1 MWYLPGLGT
10 EPVCP
15 ALASGFLA
23 TRPQGKSCTTFSLSI
38 PLLMDVAI
46 RSLLFGSWAIVCQPL
61 VLTHGF
67 LFSLMDLLGLI
78 LHYHYIFDAQDCFI
92 LGQWEP
98 LHLTSCVPLPHCSLR
113 AFWLPHT
120 RMARGSSA
128 FPLELSHFSKEPWLL
143 SSEKNIWKPWSTC
156 THCYWGFILVGPSQR
171 TDLGNR
177 YVYACTSTLLVT
189 YIN

>member
-10 EPVCP
+10 EPGCP

-120 RMARGSSA
+120 PECLGA
-128 FPLELSHFSKEPWLL
+128 HLL
-143 SSEKNIWKPWSTC
+143 SLLNSAISPRSPDSFHQKRI
-156 THCYWGFILVGPSQR
+156 F
-171 TDLGNR
+171 GNR
-177 YVYACTSTLLVT
+177 DLRVLIATEVSFLWGPFSGQ
-189 YIN
+189 I

>member
-38 PLLMDVAI
+38 PLLMDVAF

-67 LFSLMDLLGLI
+67 LFSLMDLVGLI
-78 LHYHYIFDAQDCFI
+78 LHYHYIFWCSRLFQFGPVGTASPYF
-92 LGQWEP
+92 
-98 LHLTSCVPLPHCSLR
+98 CVPLPHCSLR
-113 AFWLPHT
+113 VFWLPHT
-120 RMARGSSA
+120 PERPRA
-128 FPLELSHFSKEPWLL
+128 HLL
-143 SSEKNIWKPWSTC
+143 SLLNSAISPRSPDSFHQKRIFGNHDLHVLIAAEVSFL
-156 THCYWGFILVGPSQR
+156 WGPLSGQI
-171 TDLGNR
+171 
-177 YVYACTSTLLVT
+177 
-189 YIN
+189 